1 LHPLAVCAIIV
12 VEVQIMTPKH
22 YKTFGIATLIIII
35 AVIIRL
41 MGSWFYI
48 GSYNREGIVNRVD

>member
-1 LHPLAVCAIIV
+1 

-22 YKTFGIATLIIII
+22 YKTMCIVTLIIII
-35 AVIIRL
+35 TIIIRL

-48 GSYNREGIVNRVD
+48 GSYSREGIVRR